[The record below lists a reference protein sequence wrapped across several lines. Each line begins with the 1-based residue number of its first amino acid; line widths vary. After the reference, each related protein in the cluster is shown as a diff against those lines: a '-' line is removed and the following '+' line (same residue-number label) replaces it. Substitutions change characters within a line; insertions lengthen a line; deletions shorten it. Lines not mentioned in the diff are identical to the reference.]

1 MSAKT
6 PHWTS
11 KEWTSW
17 NIEEEEWER
26 GEGQPCLW
34 HPHLPSSFRENCL
47 SLLHPASHPHSPI
60 PSGLLK
66 QRRQTCL
73 TQAQTLCRTKGF
85 RAPFNQ
91 QTGQATGEPGNEGVG
106 IAVHLEADL
115 AWSECGFTTITAPG
129 TSEQLGKGPWG
140 RCGGG
145 CTMPATCMCLCFLL

>member
-1 MSAKT
+1 MAPTPPFQLQRKLPFTPPPRLPPTQPNPIWPSEAAK
-6 PHWTS
+6 
-11 KEWTSW
+11 
-17 NIEEEEWER
+17 
-26 GEGQPCLW
+26 
-34 HPHLPSSFRENCL
+34 
-47 SLLHPASHPHSPI
+47 AD
-60 PSGLLK
+60 
-66 QRRQTCL
+66 L

-91 QTGQATGEPGNEGVG
+91 QTGRAAGEPGNEGMG
-106 IAVHLEADL
+106 IAVHLKADL